1 LPLTDLD
8 VAKKAAAVERKTL
21 YNSMIDGM
29 AFSVMVGFGESMV
42 IPFAL
47 ALHATD
53 FQVGIL
59 ATLPILLG
67 AFMQLCGANL
77 LSLTRDRK
85 KIILPF
91 VFLQALTWPLMV
103 VLPLGFAAIAVWV
116 LIAIFCVYFM
126 FGQAVSPVWNS
137 LMADLV
143 QKKER
148 GRYFGR
154 RASLAG
160 LIALSTTLAAG
171 FYLNFFSKEH
181 VIAGFAGL
189 FITAMV
195 FRFVSLYYL
204 KKMHEPRYIWEE
216 EKEQSFFFFLRNIT
230 KTNFGRFTLFMAAMN
245 FAVFVASPFF
255 TPYMLNT
262 LGFGYL
268 LFTVINATSA
278 LASIITVRRWGASL
292 DLFGDKTVLGLAS
305 LLVCFVPLL
314 WVISPDPGYLLAI
327 QLLSGFA
334 WGGFNLVTANFAYDS
349 LEPGKIARYI
359 AYQNILVGIM
369 VVLGGITGSI
379 IIEYSG
385 VAILGSAYLFVFLVS
400 TALRLLAISLFLPKI
415 KEPKEAQQITERQ
428 LFFNMMTIRPLQ
440 GVIHDMVVLG
450 HKVGGGG
457 ATNRNNKI
465 PLKT

>member
-1 LPLTDLD
+1 MPLTDLD
-8 VAKKAAAVERKTL
+8 VAKEAASVERKTL
-21 YNSMIDGM
+21 YDSMVDGM

-47 ALHATD
+47 ALHATSL
-53 FQVGIL
+53 QVGIL

-67 AFMQLCGANL
+67 AFMQLWGANL

-103 VLPLGFAAIAVWV
+103 VLPLGFSAIAVWV
-116 LIAIFCVYFM
+116 LIALFCAYYM

-154 RASLAG
+154 RAFLTG
-160 LIALSTTLAAG
+160 LIALGTALAAG
-171 FYLNFFSKEH
+171 FYLNFYSKEA

-195 FRFVSLYYL
+195 FRLVSLYYL

-216 EKEQSFFFFLRNIT
+216 EEKQPFFFFLRNIT
-230 KTNFGRFTLFMAAMN
+230 KTNFGRYTVFMAAMN

-255 TPYMLNT
+255 SPYMLNA

-268 LFTVINATSA
+268 IYTVVNSTSA
-278 LASIITVRRWGASL
+278 FASIMTVRRWGASM
-292 DLFGDKTVLGLAS
+292 DLFGDKNVLGLAA

-314 WVISPDPGYLLAI
+314 WVVSPDPAYIIAI
-327 QLLSGFA
+327 QLFSGFA
-334 WGGFNLVTANFAYDS
+334 WGGFNLVAGNFAYDS
-349 LEPGKIARYI
+349 LEPGKIARYL
-359 AYQNILVGIM
+359 AYHNIIVGAM
-369 VVLGGITGSI
+369 VVLGGIAGSV

-385 VAILGSAYLFVFLVS
+385 MAILGSAYLFVFLVS
-400 TALRLLAISLFLPKI
+400 TALRLLAAGFFLPKI
-415 KEPKEAQQITERQ
+415 KEPKEVRQITERQ
-428 LFFNMMTIRPLQ
+428 LFFNMVTIRPIH
-440 GVIHDMVVLG
+440 GVIHEIMVLG
-450 HKVGGGG
+450 QRGGREK
-457 ATNRNNKI
+457 ANRNNKI